1 MQRLLHLHRVH
12 EFRTRAE
19 IARKQ
24 QKSAHAGSGNHHQ
37 TNEAAAAAAAAYA
50 QAAAIVRGKN
60 PLQSSD
66 SEVQRSGLT
75 IAQAPPKQVNS
86 SVARELN
93 MINNV
98 DETADP
104 VDRLSML
111 LMQIKRNSGMG
122 SGPNLTSKRGSFG
135 GESLHAKF
143 VDDIAQTL
151 LQLCCAIYIHVNT
164 NTLIYIY
171 VCVSAMLH
179 EYIYICSCDITD
191 RTAKRTSDP

>member
-24 QKSAHAGSGNHHQ
+24 QKSSHAGFGNHHQ
-37 TNEAAAAAAAAYA
+37 TNEAAAAAAYA

-66 SEVQRSGLT
+66 SEVQRSGLA
-75 IAQAPPKQVNS
+75 IAQAPPRQVNS

-122 SGPNLTSKRGSFG
+122 SGPNLPSKRGSSG
-135 GESLHAKF
+135 GESLHSKF
-143 VDDIAQTL
+143 VDDITQTL
-151 LQLCCAIYIHVNT
+151 LQFCCEIYIHMHTNT
-164 NTLIYIY
+164 NTLIYVYIP
-171 VCVSAMLH
+171 AMLH
-179 EYIYICSCDITD
+179 KYTCPVAT
-191 RTAKRTSDP
+191 

>member
-24 QKSAHAGSGNHHQ
+24 QKSSHAGFGNHHQ
-37 TNEAAAAAAAAYA
+37 TNEAAAAAAYA

-66 SEVQRSGLT
+66 SEVQRSGLA

-93 MINNV
+93 MINTV
-98 DETADP
+98 DESADP

-111 LMQIKRNSGMG
+111 LMHIKRNSGMG
-122 SGPNLTSKRGSFG
+122 SGPNLPSKRGSFG

-151 LQLCCAIYIHVNT
+151 LQFCCE
-164 NTLIYIY
+164 IYIY
-171 VCVSAMLH
+171 I
-179 EYIYICSCDITD
+179 YIYI
-191 RTAKRTSDP
+191 